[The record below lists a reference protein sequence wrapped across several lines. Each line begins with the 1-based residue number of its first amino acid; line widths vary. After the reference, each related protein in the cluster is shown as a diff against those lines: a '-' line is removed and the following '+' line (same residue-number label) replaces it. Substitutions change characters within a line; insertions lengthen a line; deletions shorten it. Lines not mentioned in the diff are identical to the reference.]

1 MNWGRLLSGLVVVF
15 ALVALV
21 FIMFGGGIGVPEL
34 AVITVL
40 AAPGAVFAIRRARLT
55 QAARHRE
62 AT

>member
-1 MNWGRLLSGLVVVF
+1 VVF
-15 ALVALV
+15 ALVAPV